1 MLEACVIA
9 FNIVEYKT
17 LHLCSVKKKEE
28 EKEEKKEEKG
38 EKGCNFPSDNRNGL

>member
-17 LHLCSVKKKEE
+17 LHLCSDKK
-28 EKEEKKEEKG
+28 KEEKKEEKG